1 MMIDQNK
8 PAGARLGGRSQG
20 QGGVAMRAMDVMTTA
35 VVTVDPN
42 TTVQDLAKILSERGV
57 SGVPVVANGRLV
69 GIVSEGDLLHRA
81 ETGTERRTARRRW
94 RWFDPAHEEARD
106 YVRSH
111 GRAVR
116 DIMTR
121 EVISVGEEADL
132 AEVATLMETKR
143 VKRVP
148 VLRDGQL
155 VGIISRANL
164 VRALAAID
172 RELATGVAGNDR
184 DIRARLLTEL
194 NGREWARIWPEEIV
208 VQDGVVHLWV
218 SDTRSAAER
227 EALRVAAENVPGV
240 RRVEEHVVPVP
251 VFPAF

>member
-1 MMIDQNK
+1 
-8 PAGARLGGRSQG
+8 
-20 QGGVAMRAMDVMTTA
+20 MRAMDVMTTA
-35 VVTVDPN
+35 VVTVSSD
-42 TTVQDLAKILSERGV
+42 TTVQDLATLLSERGV
-57 SGVPVVANGRLV
+57 SGVPVVDNGHVV
-69 GIVSEGDLLHRA
+69 GIVSEGDLLRRV

-94 RWFDPAHEEARD
+94 RWFDRTLEEARD

-111 GRAVR
+111 GRTVR
-116 DIMTR
+116 DIMIR
-121 EVISVGEEADL
+121 EVISVGEEAGL

-143 VKRVP
+143 IKRVP

-172 RELATGVAGNDR
+172 REPTVGATGDDR
-184 DIRARLLTEL
+184 DIRAKLLTEL
-194 NGREWARIWPEEIV
+194 NGREWARVWAEEIV
-208 VQDGVVHLWV
+208 VKDGIVHLWV

-227 EALRVAAENVPGV
+227 ESLRVATENISGV